1 MQQDKSKL
9 DYQNAEPVADGSEL
23 LEEFSITELE
33 ERLEFRAWCN
43 NC

>member
-1 MQQDKSKL
+1 MEQKKL
-9 DYQNAEPVADGSEL
+9 DCQNAEPVAAEM

>member
-1 MQQDKSKL
+1 MQHDNKKVDS
-9 DYQNAEPVADGSEL
+9 AEPVEVQAEL
-23 LEEFSITELE
+23 LEEFSIAELE

>member
-1 MQQDKSKL
+1 MQDDSKL
-9 DYQNAEPVADGSEL
+9 DRQNAEPVANGSEL